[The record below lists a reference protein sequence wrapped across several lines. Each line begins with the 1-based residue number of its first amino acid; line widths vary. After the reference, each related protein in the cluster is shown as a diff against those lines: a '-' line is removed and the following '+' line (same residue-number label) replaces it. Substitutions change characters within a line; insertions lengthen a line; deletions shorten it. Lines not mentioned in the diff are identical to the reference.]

1 MDSYLQQLIS
11 RSDCEI
17 SRDCGKI
24 ANYVQLRLRLQFPL
38 AKYPMLTLPFL
49 YSGIFIHLSTIL
61 VFFFFQAIRF
71 EVELRNVRSLI

>member
-24 ANYVQLRLRLQFPL
+24 AIYVQATFEVAISFGETSY
-38 AKYPMLTLPFL
+38 AKASFSLFREFF
-49 YSGIFIHLSTIL
+49 SIL
-61 VFFFFQAIRF
+61 VP
-71 EVELRNVRSLI
+71 S